1 MFGIPVMFNAFL
13 EYQGMWRNVMT
24 AVPSRLSDRRIK
36 ALQPKEKDYVLT
48 DGNGL
53 LLRVRVNGS
62 LL

>member
-1 MFGIPVMFNAFL
+1 
-13 EYQGMWRNVMT
+13 MT
-24 AVPSRLSDRRIK
+24 AVPSRLSDGRIK